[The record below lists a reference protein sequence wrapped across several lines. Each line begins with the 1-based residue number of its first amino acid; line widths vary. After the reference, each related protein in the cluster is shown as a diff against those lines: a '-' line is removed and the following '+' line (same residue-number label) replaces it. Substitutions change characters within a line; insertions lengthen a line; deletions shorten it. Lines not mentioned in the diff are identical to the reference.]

1 MFAMSYGNQ
10 GYEPGVGRTFTPSK
24 KATWTEEFNELLNEG
39 TFYSRNQLTEKL
51 IEDGLRL
58 NSPSNLTLKC
68 KGLSSEQIKLL
79 QSEQGQQIL
88 MNIIN
93 TVLGNGNS
101 FPFTAPGIN
110 SDNLEEVKKQETK
123 PQEQRAIQ
131 SENKQEKSPETPVN
145 GETSI
150 NSAALKALNRMKKLK
165 V

>member
-1 MFAMSYGNQ
+1 MSYGNQ

-24 KATWTEEFNELLNEG
+24 KASWTEEFNRLLNDG

-58 NSPSNLTLKC
+58 NSPENLTLKC

-93 TVLGNGNS
+93 TVLGNGGG
-101 FPFTAPGIN
+101 FPFTASELPFNSPG
-110 SDNLEEVKKQETK
+110 VAQKQEGELLEQKDSLPEEETVK
-123 PQEQRAIQ
+123 PTD
-131 SENKQEKSPETPVN
+131 NPVKVDLPV
-145 GETSI
+145 
-150 NSAALKALNRMKKLK
+150 NSAALKALNRLNKLK

>member
-1 MFAMSYGNQ
+1 MSYGNQ
-10 GYEPGVGRTFTPSK
+10 GYDPGVGRTFTPSK
-24 KATWTEEFNELLNEG
+24 KASWTEEFNRLLNDG

-58 NSPSNLTLKC
+58 NSPDNLTLKC

-93 TVLGNGNS
+93 TVLGNGGG
-101 FPFTAPGIN
+101 FPFTASELPSN
-110 SDNLEEVKKQETK
+110 SSEMAQNQ
-123 PQEQRAIQ
+123 
-131 SENKQEKSPETPVN
+131 ENKPLEQKTSHPENRTVVQTDKPVKAN
-145 GETSI
+145 LPV
-150 NSAALKALNRMKKLK
+150 NSAALKALNRLNKLK